1 MLSWLSVVKNPADH
15 LLSQLSTSCSRET
28 LYRKFLWAPERHD
41 SLSDHISKYSTDL
54 RTLGILALAVPDYP
68 LSPLAPFT
76 FTLFSETGSLPLT
89 GLELRSGLGWPVSEV
104 QESAFQPP
112 QRPDN
117 ISIIYFHTHPGC
129 WAQVAI
135 LMWQVFYQQ
144 SHLPRTPNK

>member
-1 MLSWLSVVKNPADH
+1 MLSWLSVVKNPADQPFGPAQH
-15 LLSQLSTSCSRET
+15 QLFTGDTLSEVSVG
-28 LYRKFLWAPERHD
+28 PECHV

-54 RTLGILALAVPDYP
+54 RTLGILALAVPHYP
-68 LSPLAPFT
+68 LSPLELFI

-89 GLELRSGLGWPVSEV
+89 SLELRSRLGWPASEA

-129 WAQVAI
+129 WAQVAV
-135 LMWQVFYQQ
+135 LVWQVLYQQ
-144 SHLPRTPNK
+144 SHLTRAPNI